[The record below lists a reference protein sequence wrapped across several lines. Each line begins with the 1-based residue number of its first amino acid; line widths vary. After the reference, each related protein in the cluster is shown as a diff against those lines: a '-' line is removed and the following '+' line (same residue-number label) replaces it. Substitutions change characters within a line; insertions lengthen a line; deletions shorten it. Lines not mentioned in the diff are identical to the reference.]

1 MSKTKKIIIAIIMF
15 LLSILVINTKSF
27 ADGYKTSASA
37 YGYVGTTLTLT
48 DFSANRNLVCLN
60 HAQSIHGGGTYRI
73 QAKINIEGNIATGH
87 YNNTSNSGIPTS
99 KTKIGEKKYIPN
111 SREKS
116 NKTVGGQLGHKKHK
130 LLRFNE
136 EEATEV
142 VEVSPKLCPK
152 CGSNKIEIEKE
163 SIDKCE
169 TDYEVKVIKRLYKFK
184 DCKCKNC
191 GSHFHTPIPNNLK
204 EENQYGSTV
213 KSLAVCLNN
222 EIYTPFNKVVKLVE
236 GITNGEIKLSE
247 GYVAKLQKQASDNL
261 DEYIEELKEY
271 IPKQEVYG
279 WDDGVI
285 SINTKDGILRTY
297 CTDQV
302 ALFIAHEHKNEEG
315 LKEDGILSN
324 TKKDTIVMH
333 DHILHN
339 YNEKY
344 QFENVECLI
353 HLIRRLKKMRENT
366 KHEWCDKLR
375 ELLSK
380 ANQER
385 NKLIKEKINCFSEE
399 YLNELTKSY
408 DKIMEEAKEVNDE
421 DTNNYFFKEEMNF
434 IKDLEKYKK
443 HYLLWAYRFD
453 IPSTNNNS
461 ERNIRPV
468 KSKMKI
474 SGQFKN
480 IETAKYYARIRS
492 YIETCKKN
500 GINIIDACVRLMNNK
515 PYSLN
520 EILQYKK
527 D

>member
-1 MSKTKKIIIAIIMF
+1 MTSQEFKKLYTYKQLEAYNSEIRSRYNNLSLRYNQLVKKQDVLIESAVKQRTKELENKHKQEIQEKDKEINALKKEIAKLHSIM
-15 LLSILVINTKSF
+15 
-27 ADGYKTSASA
+27 D
-37 YGYVGTTLTLT
+37 
-48 DFSANRNLVCLN
+48 
-60 HAQSIHGGGTYRI
+60 
-73 QAKINIEGNIATGH
+73 
-87 YNNTSNSGIPTS
+87 NNTSNSGIPTS

-130 LLRFNE
+130 LLRFSE

-142 VEVSPKLCPK
+142 VEVNPKLCPK

-204 EENQYGSTV
+204 EDNQYGSTV

-324 TKKDTIVMH
+324 TTKDTIVMH

>member
-1 MSKTKKIIIAIIMF
+1 MTSQEFKKLYTYKQLEAYNSEIRSRYNNLSLRYNQLVKKQDVLIESAVKQRTKELENKHKQEIQEKDKEINALKKEIAKLHSIM
-15 LLSILVINTKSF
+15 
-27 ADGYKTSASA
+27 D
-37 YGYVGTTLTLT
+37 
-48 DFSANRNLVCLN
+48 
-60 HAQSIHGGGTYRI
+60 
-73 QAKINIEGNIATGH
+73 
-87 YNNTSNSGIPTS
+87 NNTSNSGIPTS

-130 LLRFNE
+130 LLRFSE

-169 TDYEVKVIKRLYKFK
+169 TDYIKRLYKFK

-324 TKKDTIVMH
+324 TTKDTIVMH

>member
-1 MSKTKKIIIAIIMF
+1 MTSQEFKKLYTYKQLEAYNSEIRSRYNNLSLRYNQLVKKQDVLIESAVKQRTKELENKHKQEIQEKDKEINALKKEIAKLHSIM
-15 LLSILVINTKSF
+15 
-27 ADGYKTSASA
+27 D
-37 YGYVGTTLTLT
+37 
-48 DFSANRNLVCLN
+48 
-60 HAQSIHGGGTYRI
+60 
-73 QAKINIEGNIATGH
+73 
-87 YNNTSNSGIPTS
+87 NNTSNSGIPTS

-324 TKKDTIVMH
+324 TTKDTIVMH

>member
-1 MSKTKKIIIAIIMF
+1 MTSQEFKKLYTYKQLEAYNSEIRSRYNNLSLRYNQLVKKQDVLIESAVKQRTKELENKHKQEIQEKDKEINALKKEIAKLHSIM
-15 LLSILVINTKSF
+15 
-27 ADGYKTSASA
+27 D
-37 YGYVGTTLTLT
+37 
-48 DFSANRNLVCLN
+48 
-60 HAQSIHGGGTYRI
+60 
-73 QAKINIEGNIATGH
+73 
-87 YNNTSNSGIPTS
+87 NNTSNSGIPTS

-130 LLRFNE
+130 LLRFSE

-142 VEVSPKLCPK
+142 VEVNPKLCPK

-324 TKKDTIVMH
+324 TTKDTIVMH

>member
-1 MSKTKKIIIAIIMF
+1 MTSQEFKKLYTYKQLEAYNSEIRSRYNNLSLRYNQLVKKQDILIESAVKQRTKELENKHKQEIQEKDKEINALKKEIAKLHSIM
-15 LLSILVINTKSF
+15 
-27 ADGYKTSASA
+27 D
-37 YGYVGTTLTLT
+37 
-48 DFSANRNLVCLN
+48 
-60 HAQSIHGGGTYRI
+60 
-73 QAKINIEGNIATGH
+73 
-87 YNNTSNSGIPTS
+87 NNTSNSGIPTS

-130 LLRFNE
+130 LLRFSE

-380 ANQER
+380 SNQER

>member
-1 MSKTKKIIIAIIMF
+1 MTSQEFKKLYTYKQLKAYNSEIRSRYNNLSLKYNQLVKKQDVLIESAVKQRTKELENKHKQEMQEKDKEINALKKEIAKLHSIM
-15 LLSILVINTKSF
+15 
-27 ADGYKTSASA
+27 D
-37 YGYVGTTLTLT
+37 
-48 DFSANRNLVCLN
+48 
-60 HAQSIHGGGTYRI
+60 
-73 QAKINIEGNIATGH
+73 
-87 YNNTSNSGIPTS
+87 NNTSNSGIPTS

-116 NKTVGGQLGHKKHK
+116 NKKTGGQFGHKKHK
-130 LLRFNE
+130 LLRFSE

-142 VEVSPKLCPK
+142 IEVSPKLCPK

-184 DCKCKNC
+184 ECKCETC
-191 GSHFHTPIPNNLK
+191 GSYFHTPIPNNLK

-315 LKEDGILSN
+315 LKEDGILTN

-380 ANQER
+380 TNQER
-385 NKLIKEKINCFSEE
+385 NKLIKEKVECFSEE

-408 DKIMEEAKEVNDE
+408 DKIIEEAKLVNDE
-421 DTNNYFFKEEMNF
+421 DTNNYFFKEELNF

-443 HYLLWAYRFD
+443 PYLLWAYRFD

-500 GINIIDACVRLMNNK
+500 GINIIDACIRLMNNK
-515 PYSLN
+515 PYSLK
-520 EILQYKK
+520 EILEYKK

>member
-1 MSKTKKIIIAIIMF
+1 MTSQEFKKLYTYKQLEAYNSEIRSRYNNLSLRYNQLVKKQDILIESAVKQRTKELENKHKQEIQEKDKEINALKKEIAKLHSIM
-15 LLSILVINTKSF
+15 
-27 ADGYKTSASA
+27 D
-37 YGYVGTTLTLT
+37 
-48 DFSANRNLVCLN
+48 
-60 HAQSIHGGGTYRI
+60 
-73 QAKINIEGNIATGH
+73 
-87 YNNTSNSGIPTS
+87 NNTSNSGIPTS

-130 LLRFNE
+130 LLRFSE

-204 EENQYGSTV
+204 EDNQYGSTV

>member
-1 MSKTKKIIIAIIMF
+1 MTSQEFKKLYTYKQLEAYNSEIRSRYNNLSLRYNQLVKKQDVLIESAVKQRTKELENKHKQEIQEKDKEINALKKEIAKLHSIM
-15 LLSILVINTKSF
+15 
-27 ADGYKTSASA
+27 D
-37 YGYVGTTLTLT
+37 
-48 DFSANRNLVCLN
+48 
-60 HAQSIHGGGTYRI
+60 
-73 QAKINIEGNIATGH
+73 
-87 YNNTSNSGIPTS
+87 NNTSNSGIPTS

-130 LLRFNE
+130 LLRFSE

-324 TKKDTIVMH
+324 TTKDTIVMH

>member
-1 MSKTKKIIIAIIMF
+1 MTSQEFKKLYTYKQLEAYNSEIRSRYNNLSLRYNQLVKKQDILIESAVKQRTKELENKHKQEIQEKDKEINDLKKEIAKLHSIM
-15 LLSILVINTKSF
+15 
-27 ADGYKTSASA
+27 D
-37 YGYVGTTLTLT
+37 
-48 DFSANRNLVCLN
+48 
-60 HAQSIHGGGTYRI
+60 
-73 QAKINIEGNIATGH
+73 
-87 YNNTSNSGIPTS
+87 NNTSNSGIPTS

-130 LLRFNE
+130 LLRFSE

-204 EENQYGSTV
+204 EDNQYGSTV

-271 IPKQEVYG
+271 IPKQDVYG

-324 TKKDTIVMH
+324 TTKDTIVMH

>member
-1 MSKTKKIIIAIIMF
+1 MTSQEFKKLYTYKQLEAYNSEIRSRYNNLSLRYNQLVKKQDVLIESAVKQRTKELENKHKQEIQEKDKEINALKKEIAKLHSIM
-15 LLSILVINTKSF
+15 
-27 ADGYKTSASA
+27 D
-37 YGYVGTTLTLT
+37 
-48 DFSANRNLVCLN
+48 
-60 HAQSIHGGGTYRI
+60 
-73 QAKINIEGNIATGH
+73 
-87 YNNTSNSGIPTS
+87 NNTSNSGIPTS

-130 LLRFNE
+130 LLRFSE

-204 EENQYGSTV
+204 EDNQYGSTV

-515 PYSLN
+515 SYSLN

>member
-1 MSKTKKIIIAIIMF
+1 MTSQEFKKLYTYKQLEAYNSEIRSRYNNLSLRYNQLVKKQDILIESAVKQRTKELENKHKQEIQEKDKEINALKKEIAKLHSIM
-15 LLSILVINTKSF
+15 
-27 ADGYKTSASA
+27 D
-37 YGYVGTTLTLT
+37 
-48 DFSANRNLVCLN
+48 
-60 HAQSIHGGGTYRI
+60 
-73 QAKINIEGNIATGH
+73 
-87 YNNTSNSGIPTS
+87 NNTSNSGIPTS

-204 EENQYGSTV
+204 EDNQYGSTV

-380 ANQER
+380 SNQER

>member
-1 MSKTKKIIIAIIMF
+1 MTSQEFKKLYTYKQLEAYNSEIRSRYNNLSLRYNQLVKKQDVLIESAVKQRTKELENKHKQEIQEKDKEINALKKEIAKLHSIM
-15 LLSILVINTKSF
+15 
-27 ADGYKTSASA
+27 D
-37 YGYVGTTLTLT
+37 
-48 DFSANRNLVCLN
+48 
-60 HAQSIHGGGTYRI
+60 
-73 QAKINIEGNIATGH
+73 
-87 YNNTSNSGIPTS
+87 NNTSNSGIPTS

>member
-1 MSKTKKIIIAIIMF
+1 MTSQEFKKLYTYKQLEAYNSEIRSRYNNLSLRYNQLVKKQDILIESAVKQRTKELENKHKQEIQEKDKEINALKKEIAKLHSIM
-15 LLSILVINTKSF
+15 
-27 ADGYKTSASA
+27 D
-37 YGYVGTTLTLT
+37 
-48 DFSANRNLVCLN
+48 
-60 HAQSIHGGGTYRI
+60 
-73 QAKINIEGNIATGH
+73 
-87 YNNTSNSGIPTS
+87 NNTSNSGIPTS

-130 LLRFNE
+130 LLRFSE

-204 EENQYGSTV
+204 EDNQYGSTV

-380 ANQER
+380 SNQER

>member
-1 MSKTKKIIIAIIMF
+1 MTSQEFKKLYTYKQLEAYNSEIRSRYNNLSLRYNQLVKKQDVLIESAVKQRTKELENKHKQEIQEKDKEINALKKEIAKLHSIM
-15 LLSILVINTKSF
+15 
-27 ADGYKTSASA
+27 D
-37 YGYVGTTLTLT
+37 
-48 DFSANRNLVCLN
+48 
-60 HAQSIHGGGTYRI
+60 
-73 QAKINIEGNIATGH
+73 
-87 YNNTSNSGIPTS
+87 NNTSNSGIPTS

-130 LLRFNE
+130 LLRFSE

-204 EENQYGSTV
+204 EDNQYGSTV

>member
-1 MSKTKKIIIAIIMF
+1 MTSQEFKKLYTYKQLEAYNSEIRSRYNNLSLRYNQLVKKQDILIESAVKQRTKELENKHKQEIQEKDKEINALKKEIAKLHSIM
-15 LLSILVINTKSF
+15 
-27 ADGYKTSASA
+27 D
-37 YGYVGTTLTLT
+37 
-48 DFSANRNLVCLN
+48 
-60 HAQSIHGGGTYRI
+60 
-73 QAKINIEGNIATGH
+73 
-87 YNNTSNSGIPTS
+87 NNTSNSGIPTS

-130 LLRFNE
+130 LLRFSE

-204 EENQYGSTV
+204 EDNQYVSTV

>member
-1 MSKTKKIIIAIIMF
+1 MTSQEFKKLYTYKQLEAYNSEIRSRYNNLSLRYNQLVKKQDVLIESAVKQRTKELENKHKQEIQEKDKEINALKKEIAKLHSIM
-15 LLSILVINTKSF
+15 
-27 ADGYKTSASA
+27 D
-37 YGYVGTTLTLT
+37 
-48 DFSANRNLVCLN
+48 
-60 HAQSIHGGGTYRI
+60 
-73 QAKINIEGNIATGH
+73 
-87 YNNTSNSGIPTS
+87 NNTSNSGIPTS

-184 DCKCKNC
+184 DYKCKNC

-324 TKKDTIVMH
+324 TTKDTIVMH

>member
-1 MSKTKKIIIAIIMF
+1 MTSQEFKKLYTYKQLEAYNSEIRSRYNNLSLRYNQLVKKQDVLIESAVKQRTKELENKHKQEIQEKDKEINALKKEIAKLHSIM
-15 LLSILVINTKSF
+15 
-27 ADGYKTSASA
+27 D
-37 YGYVGTTLTLT
+37 
-48 DFSANRNLVCLN
+48 
-60 HAQSIHGGGTYRI
+60 
-73 QAKINIEGNIATGH
+73 
-87 YNNTSNSGIPTS
+87 NNTSNSGIPTS

-130 LLRFNE
+130 LLRFSE

-204 EENQYGSTV
+204 EDNQYGSTV

-380 ANQER
+380 SNQER

>member
-1 MSKTKKIIIAIIMF
+1 MTSQEFKKLYTYKQLEAYNSEIRSRYNNLSLRYNQLVKKQDVLIESAVKQRTKELENKHKQEIQEKDKEINALKKEIAKLHSIM
-15 LLSILVINTKSF
+15 
-27 ADGYKTSASA
+27 D
-37 YGYVGTTLTLT
+37 
-48 DFSANRNLVCLN
+48 
-60 HAQSIHGGGTYRI
+60 
-73 QAKINIEGNIATGH
+73 
-87 YNNTSNSGIPTS
+87 NNTSNSGIPTS

-130 LLRFNE
+130 LLRFSE

-204 EENQYGSTV
+204 EDNQYGSTV

-222 EIYTPFNKVVKLVE
+222 EIYTTFNKVVKLVE

>member
-1 MSKTKKIIIAIIMF
+1 MTSQEFKKLYTYKQLEAYNSEIRSRYNNLSLRYNQLVKKQDVLIESAVKQRTKELENKHKQEIQEKDKEINALKKEIAKLHSIM
-15 LLSILVINTKSF
+15 
-27 ADGYKTSASA
+27 D
-37 YGYVGTTLTLT
+37 
-48 DFSANRNLVCLN
+48 
-60 HAQSIHGGGTYRI
+60 
-73 QAKINIEGNIATGH
+73 
-87 YNNTSNSGIPTS
+87 NNTSNSGIPTS

-204 EENQYGSTV
+204 EDNQYGSTV

>member
-1 MSKTKKIIIAIIMF
+1 MTLQEFKKLYTYKQLEAYNSEIRSRYNNLSLRYNQLVKKQDVLIESAVKQRTKELENKHKQEIQEKDKEINALKKEIAKLHSIM
-15 LLSILVINTKSF
+15 
-27 ADGYKTSASA
+27 D
-37 YGYVGTTLTLT
+37 
-48 DFSANRNLVCLN
+48 
-60 HAQSIHGGGTYRI
+60 
-73 QAKINIEGNIATGH
+73 
-87 YNNTSNSGIPTS
+87 NNTSNSGIPTS

-324 TKKDTIVMH
+324 TTKDTIVMH

>member
-1 MSKTKKIIIAIIMF
+1 MTLQEFKKLYTYKQLEAYNSEIRSRYNNLSLRYNQLVKKQDVLIESAVKQRTKELENKHKQEIQEKDKEINALKKEIAKLHSIM
-15 LLSILVINTKSF
+15 
-27 ADGYKTSASA
+27 D
-37 YGYVGTTLTLT
+37 
-48 DFSANRNLVCLN
+48 
-60 HAQSIHGGGTYRI
+60 
-73 QAKINIEGNIATGH
+73 
-87 YNNTSNSGIPTS
+87 NNTSNSGIPTS

-130 LLRFNE
+130 LLRFSE

-324 TKKDTIVMH
+324 TTKDTIVMH

-366 KHEWCDKLR
+366 KHECCDKLR

>member
-1 MSKTKKIIIAIIMF
+1 MTSQEFKKLYTYKQLEAYNSEIRSRYNNLSLRYNQLVKKQDVLIESAVKQRTKELENKHKQEIQEKDKEINALKKEIAKLHSIM
-15 LLSILVINTKSF
+15 
-27 ADGYKTSASA
+27 D
-37 YGYVGTTLTLT
+37 
-48 DFSANRNLVCLN
+48 
-60 HAQSIHGGGTYRI
+60 
-73 QAKINIEGNIATGH
+73 
-87 YNNTSNSGIPTS
+87 NNTSNSGIPTS

-130 LLRFNE
+130 LLRFSE

-142 VEVSPKLCPK
+142 VEVNPKLCPK

>member
-1 MSKTKKIIIAIIMF
+1 MTSQEFKKLYTYKQLEAYNSEIRSRYNNLSLRYNQLVKKQDVLIESAVKQRTKELENKHKQEIQEKDKEINALKKEIAKLHSIM
-15 LLSILVINTKSF
+15 
-27 ADGYKTSASA
+27 D
-37 YGYVGTTLTLT
+37 
-48 DFSANRNLVCLN
+48 
-60 HAQSIHGGGTYRI
+60 
-73 QAKINIEGNIATGH
+73 
-87 YNNTSNSGIPTS
+87 NNTSNSGIPTS

-130 LLRFNE
+130 LLRFSE

>member
-1 MSKTKKIIIAIIMF
+1 MTSQEFKKLYTYKQLEAYNSEIRSRYNNLSLRYNQLVKKQDVLIESAVKQRTKELENKHKQEIQEKDKEINALKKEIAKLHSIM
-15 LLSILVINTKSF
+15 
-27 ADGYKTSASA
+27 D
-37 YGYVGTTLTLT
+37 
-48 DFSANRNLVCLN
+48 
-60 HAQSIHGGGTYRI
+60 
-73 QAKINIEGNIATGH
+73 
-87 YNNTSNSGIPTS
+87 NNTSNSGIPTS

-142 VEVSPKLCPK
+142 VEVNPKLCPK

-204 EENQYGSTV
+204 EDNQYGSTV

-480 IETAKYYARIRS
+480 IETAK
-492 YIETCKKN
+492 
-500 GINIIDACVRLMNNK
+500 
-515 PYSLN
+515 
-520 EILQYKK
+520 
-527 D
+527 

>member
-1 MSKTKKIIIAIIMF
+1 MTSQEFKKLYTYKQLEAYNSEIRSRYNNLSLRYNQLVKKQDVLIESAVKQRTKELENKHKQEIQEKDKEINALKKEIAKLHSIM
-15 LLSILVINTKSF
+15 
-27 ADGYKTSASA
+27 D
-37 YGYVGTTLTLT
+37 
-48 DFSANRNLVCLN
+48 
-60 HAQSIHGGGTYRI
+60 
-73 QAKINIEGNIATGH
+73 
-87 YNNTSNSGIPTS
+87 NNTSNSGIPTS

-204 EENQYGSTV
+204 EDNQYGSTV

-324 TKKDTIVMH
+324 TTKDTIVMH

>member
-1 MSKTKKIIIAIIMF
+1 MTSQEFKKLYTYKQLEAYNSEIRSRYNNLSLRYNQLVKKQDVLIESAVKQRTKELENKHKQEIQEKDKEINALKKEIAKLHSIM
-15 LLSILVINTKSF
+15 
-27 ADGYKTSASA
+27 D
-37 YGYVGTTLTLT
+37 
-48 DFSANRNLVCLN
+48 
-60 HAQSIHGGGTYRI
+60 
-73 QAKINIEGNIATGH
+73 
-87 YNNTSNSGIPTS
+87 NNTSNSGIPTS

-130 LLRFNE
+130 LLRFSE

-204 EENQYGSTV
+204 EDNQYGSTV

-324 TKKDTIVMH
+324 TTKDTIVMH

>member
-1 MSKTKKIIIAIIMF
+1 MTSQEFKKLYTYKQLEAYNSEIRSRYNNLSLRYNQLVKKQDVLIESAVKQRTKELENKHKQEIQEKDKEINALKKEIAKLHSIM
-15 LLSILVINTKSF
+15 
-27 ADGYKTSASA
+27 D
-37 YGYVGTTLTLT
+37 
-48 DFSANRNLVCLN
+48 
-60 HAQSIHGGGTYRI
+60 
-73 QAKINIEGNIATGH
+73 
-87 YNNTSNSGIPTS
+87 NNTSNSGIPTS

-142 VEVSPKLCPK
+142 VEVNPKLCPK

-204 EENQYGSTV
+204 EDNQYGSTV

>member
-1 MSKTKKIIIAIIMF
+1 MTSQEFKKLYTYKQLEAYNSEIRSRYNNLSLRYNQLVKKQDVLIESAVKQRTKELENKHKQEIQEKDKEINALKKEIAKLHSIM
-15 LLSILVINTKSF
+15 
-27 ADGYKTSASA
+27 D
-37 YGYVGTTLTLT
+37 
-48 DFSANRNLVCLN
+48 
-60 HAQSIHGGGTYRI
+60 
-73 QAKINIEGNIATGH
+73 
-87 YNNTSNSGIPTS
+87 NNTSNSGIPTS

-130 LLRFNE
+130 LLRFSE

-142 VEVSPKLCPK
+142 VEVNPKLCPK

-204 EENQYGSTV
+204 EDNQYGSTV

>member
-1 MSKTKKIIIAIIMF
+1 MTSQEFKKLYTYKQLEAYNSEIRSRYNNLSLRYNQLVKKQDILIESAVKQRTKELENKHKQEIQEKDKEINALKKEIAKLHSIM
-15 LLSILVINTKSF
+15 
-27 ADGYKTSASA
+27 D
-37 YGYVGTTLTLT
+37 
-48 DFSANRNLVCLN
+48 
-60 HAQSIHGGGTYRI
+60 
-73 QAKINIEGNIATGH
+73 
-87 YNNTSNSGIPTS
+87 NNTSNSGIPTS

-204 EENQYGSTV
+204 EDNQYGSTV

>member
-1 MSKTKKIIIAIIMF
+1 MTSQEFKKLYTYKQLEAYNSEIRSRYNNLSLRYNQLVKKQDVLIESTVKQRTKELENKHKQEIQEKDKEINALKKEIAKLHSIM
-15 LLSILVINTKSF
+15 
-27 ADGYKTSASA
+27 D
-37 YGYVGTTLTLT
+37 
-48 DFSANRNLVCLN
+48 
-60 HAQSIHGGGTYRI
+60 
-73 QAKINIEGNIATGH
+73 
-87 YNNTSNSGIPTS
+87 NNTSNSGIPTS

-130 LLRFNE
+130 LLRFSE

-204 EENQYGSTV
+204 EDNQYGSTV

>member
-1 MSKTKKIIIAIIMF
+1 
-15 LLSILVINTKSF
+15 
-27 ADGYKTSASA
+27 
-37 YGYVGTTLTLT
+37 
-48 DFSANRNLVCLN
+48 
-60 HAQSIHGGGTYRI
+60 
-73 QAKINIEGNIATGH
+73 
-87 YNNTSNSGIPTS
+87 
-99 KTKIGEKKYIPN
+99 
-111 SREKS
+111 
-116 NKTVGGQLGHKKHK
+116 
-130 LLRFNE
+130 
-136 EEATEV
+136 
-142 VEVSPKLCPK
+142 
-152 CGSNKIEIEKE
+152 
-163 SIDKCE
+163 
-169 TDYEVKVIKRLYKFK
+169 
-184 DCKCKNC
+184 
-191 GSHFHTPIPNNLK
+191 
-204 EENQYGSTV
+204 
-213 KSLAVCLNN
+213 
-222 EIYTPFNKVVKLVE
+222 
-236 GITNGEIKLSE
+236 
-247 GYVAKLQKQASDNL
+247 
-261 DEYIEELKEY
+261 
-271 IPKQEVYG
+271 
-279 WDDGVI
+279 
-285 SINTKDGILRTY
+285 
-297 CTDQV
+297 
-302 ALFIAHEHKNEEG
+302 
-315 LKEDGILSN
+315 
-324 TKKDTIVMH
+324 
-333 DHILHN
+333 
-339 YNEKY
+339 
-344 QFENVECLI
+344 
-353 HLIRRLKKMRENT
+353 MRENT

-380 ANQER
+380 SNQER

>member
-1 MSKTKKIIIAIIMF
+1 MTLQEFKKLYTYKQLEAYNSEIRSRYNNLSLRYNQLVKKQDVLIESAVKQRTKELENKHKQEIQEKDKEINALKKEIAKLHSIM
-15 LLSILVINTKSF
+15 
-27 ADGYKTSASA
+27 D
-37 YGYVGTTLTLT
+37 
-48 DFSANRNLVCLN
+48 
-60 HAQSIHGGGTYRI
+60 
-73 QAKINIEGNIATGH
+73 
-87 YNNTSNSGIPTS
+87 NNTSNSGIPTS

-130 LLRFNE
+130 LLRFSE

-142 VEVSPKLCPK
+142 VEVNPKLCPK

-324 TKKDTIVMH
+324 TTKDTIVMH